1 MNNYLPLRGIKQGGG
16 GKAGA
21 SAAITIITACKTNIK
36 LCKIMKKVH
45 YDEASVIRAI
55 SKKKGVNVKVNDKII
70 EVLRNQTDVGNG
82 TWGKIDY
89 LVKVHNYIVLFVKGF
104 NNKSNKIVN
113 EENNDVSTKVA
124 KRERKLNMVIMTK
137 NAMRKV
143 KTK

>member
-1 MNNYLPLRGIKQGGG
+1 
-16 GKAGA
+16 
-21 SAAITIITACKTNIK
+21 
-36 LCKIMKKVH
+36 MKKVH
-45 YDEASVIRAI
+45 YDEANVIRAI

-89 LVKVHNYIVLFVKGF
+89 LVKIHNYIVLFVKGF

-124 KRERKLNMVIMTK
+124 KRERKLNMAIMTK
-137 NAMRKV
+137 NAMRKA
-143 KTK
+143 KIK